1 MRSLS
6 PPQRNMAI
14 LSDKAPRDILTG
26 QDSVIDRK
34 TFFPPKGLP
43 ITKMNSRQKAG
54 SQKSWKPMRP
64 STALRS
70 SSRSRPATPSSIP
83 SRPISFGWAPN
94 GRAKGTTT
102 GFKPRSFSSNTI
114 PRKTTPIR
122 PCGLAGLRRRFRSRP
137 AGRTFGQGC
146 PRQGLGQYVR
156 RQDSQGME
164 SK

>member
-1 MRSLS
+1 
-6 PPQRNMAI
+6 MAI

-43 ITKMNSRQKAG
+43 ITKMNSRQKKAWLAEIVEAYAAKHRPEVIEQVKARNPLLDPEQTYFVWMG
-54 SQKSWKPMRP
+54 SQRAGEGHYYRIQTPKFLFEYD
-64 STALRS
+64 STQNDANHVH
-70 SSRSRPATPSSIP
+70 AV
-83 SRPISFGWAPN
+83 WH
-94 GRAKGTTT
+94 
-102 GFKPRSFSSNTI
+102 
-114 PRKTTPIR
+114 
-122 PCGLAGLRRRFRSRP
+122 GLRRRFRSRP
-137 AGRTFGQGC
+137 AKRTFGQGSC